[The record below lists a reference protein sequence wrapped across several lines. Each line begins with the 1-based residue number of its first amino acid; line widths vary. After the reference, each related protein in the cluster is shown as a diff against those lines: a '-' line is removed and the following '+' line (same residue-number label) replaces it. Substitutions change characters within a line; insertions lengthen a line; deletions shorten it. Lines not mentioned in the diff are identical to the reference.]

1 MQDGICNLLSA
12 IYSHRAVLG
21 RYCLFADSADVIEIV
36 GVEILVAIVFSSQ
49 GRYMHSEYIFQ
60 LLVNLSA
67 YTAQHRR
74 DGVLRA
80 KEQRGCAES
89 CSEACHLVGA
99 ACLLLVEIC
108 GEEMS

>member
-1 MQDGICNLLSA
+1 MENGICNLLSA

-21 RYCLFADSADVIEIV
+21 RYCLLADSADVIEIV

-49 GRYMHSEYIFQ
+49 GRYMHSECIFQ
-60 LLVNLSA
+60 LLVNLPA

-80 KEQRGCAES
+80 KEQRGHAES
-89 CSEACHLVGA
+89 CGEACHLVGT